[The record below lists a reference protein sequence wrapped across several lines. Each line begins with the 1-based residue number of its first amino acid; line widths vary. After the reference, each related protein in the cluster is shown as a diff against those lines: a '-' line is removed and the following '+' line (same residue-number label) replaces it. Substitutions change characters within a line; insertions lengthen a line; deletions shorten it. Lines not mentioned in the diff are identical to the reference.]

1 VSADAASASTSSTP
15 TGAEYELVERRQLN
29 AQRDPY
35 PDTVVV
41 GRIGRP
47 HGVRG
52 LATVEVRTDDP
63 DLRFA
68 PGVALRTDPPERGP
82 LTVVD
87 KRWHSGTL
95 LLQLAGPSGEVY
107 GTREAV
113 DELRNTLLLV
123 PVADLPA
130 IDDPDSYYDHQLV
143 GLTARLPDGTVI
155 GEVTVVRHEAQDLLV
170 VRRPDAPE
178 ALIPFV
184 SAIVPTVDLAGGF
197 LVVDPPE
204 GLLEL

>member
-1 VSADAASASTSSTP
+1 MPQEPS
-15 TGAEYELVERRQLN
+15 
-29 AQRDPY
+29 
-35 PDTVVV
+35 DTVVV

-63 DLRFA
+63 DARFA
-68 PGVALRTDPPERGP
+68 PGAVLLTDPPSRGP

-95 LLQLAGPSGEVY
+95 LLQLADAAGGVY
-107 GTREAV
+107 ATREAV
-113 DELRNTLLLV
+113 DELRNTLFLV
-123 PVADLPA
+123 PVAALPEL
-130 IDDPDSYYDHQLV
+130 DDPDSYYDHQLV
-143 GLTARLPDGTVI
+143 GLAVRLPDGMVI
-155 GEVTVVRHEAQDLLV
+155 GEVTAVHHEAQDLLV
-170 VRRPDAPE
+170 VRRPESAE

-184 SAIVPTVDLAGGF
+184 SAIVPTVDVAGGF

>member
-1 VSADAASASTSSTP
+1 LQDSSS
-15 TGAEYELVERRQLN
+15 
-29 AQRDPY
+29 
-35 PDTVVV
+35 DTVVV
-41 GRIGRP
+41 GRVGRP

-63 DLRFA
+63 DLRFS
-68 PGVALRTDPPERGP
+68 PGKVLVTDPPERGP

-87 KRWHSGTL
+87 RKWHSGTL
-95 LLQLAGPSGEVY
+95 LLQLADSSGRVY

-123 PVADLPA
+123 PVAELPE

-143 GLTARLPDGTVI
+143 GLTARLTDDTVL
-155 GEVTVVRHEAQDLLV
+155 GQVSAVRHEAQDLLV
-170 VRRPDAPE
+170 VRRPGTGD

-184 SAIVPTVDLAGGF
+184 AAIVPTVDLDGGF

>member
-1 VSADAASASTSSTP
+1 LPGTP
-15 TGAEYELVERRQLN
+15 QDT
-29 AQRDPY
+29 
-35 PDTVVV
+35 DTVVV

-68 PGVALRTDPPERGP
+68 PGAALLTDPPERGP

-87 KRWHSGTL
+87 RRWHSGTL
-95 LLQLAGPSGEVY
+95 LLQLALPSGQVV
-107 GTREAV
+107 GTREDV

-123 PVADLPA
+123 PVAALPA
-130 IDDPDSYYDHQLV
+130 IEEPDSYYDHQLV
-143 GLTARLPDGTVI
+143 GLSARLTDGTVV
-155 GEVTVVRHEAQDLLV
+155 GEVAAVRHEAQDLLV
-170 VRRPDAPE
+170 LRRADGGE
-178 ALIPFV
+178 TLVPFV
-184 SAIVPTVDLAGGF
+184 AAIVPAVDLDRG
-197 LVVDPPE
+197 VVVLDPPE